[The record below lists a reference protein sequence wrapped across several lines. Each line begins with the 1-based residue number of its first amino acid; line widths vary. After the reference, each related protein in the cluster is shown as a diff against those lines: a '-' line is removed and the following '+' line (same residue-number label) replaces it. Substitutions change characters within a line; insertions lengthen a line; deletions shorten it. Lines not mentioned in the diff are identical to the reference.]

1 MEHNDTLPQPTDREF
16 MYHLLN
22 ALLLGLKEQG
32 CIGEMQYRD
41 AAERLRQQF
50 PPNVIRR

>member
-1 MEHNDTLPQPTDREF
+1 MDKYEKPTRSIEQEF

-32 CIGEMQYRD
+32 CIGEMQYRC
-41 AAERLRQQF
+41 AEEQLRQQF
-50 PPNVIRR
+50 PQSRTYT